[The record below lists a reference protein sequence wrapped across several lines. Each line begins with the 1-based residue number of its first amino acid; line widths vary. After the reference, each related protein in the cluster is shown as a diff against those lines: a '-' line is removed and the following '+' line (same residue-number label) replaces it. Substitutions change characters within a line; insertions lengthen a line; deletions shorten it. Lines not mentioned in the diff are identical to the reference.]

1 MKKPITQTYN
11 DGVIAVYS
19 VGNIALPGDRPKDG
33 LLLKFENPI
42 PYEERTVG
50 VTRFVLNMQVQSTI
64 EKLLRIPY
72 VKGISRDDVVVPID
86 GEQYKI
92 KQVQIIKDVEPKSLD
107 LSLERVANRYEFG

>member
-11 DGVIAVYS
+11 DGVLAVYS
-19 VGNIALPGDRPKDG
+19 VGNIATPGNRPKDG
-33 LLLKFENPI
+33 LLLKFESIN
-42 PYEERTVG
+42 YEERTVG

>member
-11 DGVIAVYS
+11 DGVIAVYN
-19 VGNIALPGDRPKDG
+19 VGNIAAPGNRPKDG
-33 LLLKFENPI
+33 LLLKFESI

-50 VTRFVLNMQVQSTI
+50 VTRFVLNMQAQSTI